1 MVDAGR
7 YNIFK
12 FKNIKSKYNLNEE
25 KTRFSNIIVTVDGSE
40 SSLSAAD
47 FAISLASR
55 DSSQLTILTV
65 IHTAVGL
72 GHSGKPEEWHKSER
86 IKAQELFDKIKKD
99 AQNKNIICKTNIIET
114 HMSVD
119 GAIVNYAEEQKGDLI
134 VIGTS
139 GMGGLKK
146 MLLGSVVTGV
156 VRYATCPVLVVK

>member
-1 MVDAGR
+1 M
-7 YNIFK
+7 
-12 FKNIKSKYNLNEE
+12 NEE
-25 KTRFSNIIVTVDGSE
+25 KARFTNIIVTVDGSE
-40 SSLSAAD
+40 SSLNAAD
-47 FAISLASR
+47 FAISLANR
-55 DSSQLTILTV
+55 DNAQLTLLTI

-72 GHSGKPEEWHKSER
+72 GHSGKPEEWHKNER
-86 IKAQELFDKIKKD
+86 IKAQELFDKLKKD
-99 AQNKNIICKTNIIET
+99 GQNKNIICKTNIIET

-139 GMGGLKK
+139 GMSDLKK